1 MNLIDTIN
9 EIGIFETNLQLE
21 KYINNKNLMHDIS
34 KYIPSS
40 LNALSKPQMDDVILK
55 ILNLQKRNIM
65 LLSNEISVLENLLKY
80 KKCFDNIIVVLS
92 GNLNKEQKENIIK
105 NSPNKNF
112 IKYINELEYP
122 LLIKPKNS
130 VIITF
135 GYRNGNKCILTK
147 NSYRTMEIYNY
158 FFGEKIFMS
167 CSRKD
172 INERPKNWVSI
183 NSEKYFTKVF

>member
-21 KYINNKNLMHDIS
+21 KYVNNKSLMHDIS
-34 KYIPSS
+34 KYIPIS
-40 LNALSKPQMDDVILK
+40 LNALSKQQVDDAIVK

-65 LLSNEISVLENLLKY
+65 LLSNEISILENLLNY

-105 NSPNKNF
+105 NSQDKNF
-112 IKYINELEYP
+112 IKYISELEYP
-122 LLIKPKNS
+122 SLIKPKNS

-135 GYRNGNKCILTK
+135 GYRNGNKCLLTK
-147 NSYRTMEIYNY
+147 NSYRTMEIYND
-158 FFGEKIFMS
+158 FFGEKIFIS
-167 CSRKD
+167 CSQEN

>member
-9 EIGIFETNLQLE
+9 EIGIFETNLQPE
-21 KYINNKNLMHDIS
+21 KYVNNKSLMHDIS
-34 KYIPSS
+34 KYIPIS
-40 LNALSKPQMDDVILK
+40 LNALSKQQVDDAIVK

-65 LLSNEISVLENLLKY
+65 LLSNEISILENLLNY

-112 IKYINELEYP
+112 IKYISELEYP
-122 LLIKPKNS
+122 SLIKPKNS

-135 GYRNGNKCILTK
+135 GYRNGNKCLLTK
-147 NSYRTMEIYNY
+147 NSYRTMEIYND
-158 FFGEKIFMS
+158 FLGEKIFIS
-167 CSRKD
+167 CSQEN

>member
-21 KYINNKNLMHDIS
+21 KYVNNKSLMHDIS
-34 KYIPSS
+34 KYIPIS
-40 LNALSKPQMDDVILK
+40 LNALSKQQVDDSIVK

-65 LLSNEISVLENLLKY
+65 LLSNEISILENLLNY

-112 IKYINELEYP
+112 IKYISELEYP
-122 LLIKPKNS
+122 SLIKPKNS

-135 GYRNGNKCILTK
+135 GYRNGNKCLLTK
-147 NSYRTMEIYNY
+147 NSYRTMEIYND
-158 FFGEKIFMS
+158 FLGEKIFIS
-167 CSRKD
+167 CSQEN

>member
-21 KYINNKNLMHDIS
+21 KYVNNKSLMHDIS
-34 KYIPSS
+34 KYIPIS
-40 LNALSKPQMDDVILK
+40 LNALSKQQVDDAIVK

-65 LLSNEISVLENLLKY
+65 LLSNEISILENLLNY

-105 NSPNKNF
+105 NSPDKNF
-112 IKYINELEYP
+112 IKYISELEYP
-122 LLIKPKNS
+122 SLIKPKNS

-135 GYRNGNKCILTK
+135 GYRNGNKCLLTK
-147 NSYRTMEIYNY
+147 NSYRTMEIYND
-158 FFGEKIFMS
+158 FLGEKIFIS
-167 CSRKD
+167 CSQEN

>member
-21 KYINNKNLMHDIS
+21 KYVNNKSLMHDIS
-34 KYIPSS
+34 KYIPIS
-40 LNALSKPQMDDVILK
+40 LNALSKQQVDDAIVK

-65 LLSNEISVLENLLKY
+65 LLSNEISILENLLNY

-105 NSPNKNF
+105 NSPDKNF
-112 IKYINELEYP
+112 IKYISELEYP
-122 LLIKPKNS
+122 SLIKPKNS

-135 GYRNGNKCILTK
+135 GYRNGNKCLLTK
-147 NSYRTMEIYNY
+147 NSYRTMEIYND
-158 FFGEKIFMS
+158 FFGEKIFIS
-167 CSRKD
+167 CSQEN

>member
-1 MNLIDTIN
+1 MNLIDAIN

-21 KYINNKNLMHDIS
+21 KYVNNKSLMHDIS
-34 KYIPSS
+34 KYIPIS
-40 LNALSKPQMDDVILK
+40 LNALSKQQVDDAIVK

-65 LLSNEISVLENLLKY
+65 LLSNEISILENLLNY

-105 NSPNKNF
+105 NSPDKNF
-112 IKYINELEYP
+112 IKYISELEYP
-122 LLIKPKNS
+122 SLIKPKNS

-135 GYRNGNKCILTK
+135 GYRNGNKCLLTK
-147 NSYRTMEIYNY
+147 NSYRNMEIYND
-158 FFGEKIFMS
+158 FFGEKIFIS
-167 CSRKD
+167 CSQEN

>member
-21 KYINNKNLMHDIS
+21 KYVNNKSLMHDIS
-34 KYIPSS
+34 KYIPIS
-40 LNALSKPQMDDVILK
+40 LNALSKQQVDDAIVK

-65 LLSNEISVLENLLKY
+65 LLSNEISILENLLNY

-112 IKYINELEYP
+112 IKYISELEYP
-122 LLIKPKNS
+122 TLIKPKNS

-135 GYRNGNKCILTK
+135 GYRNGNKCLLTK
-147 NSYRTMEIYNY
+147 NSYRTMEIYND
-158 FFGEKIFMS
+158 FLGEKIFIS
-167 CSRKD
+167 CSQEN

>member
-21 KYINNKNLMHDIS
+21 KYVNNKSLMHDIS
-34 KYIPSS
+34 KYIPIS
-40 LNALSKPQMDDVILK
+40 LNALSKQQVDDAIVK

-65 LLSNEISVLENLLKY
+65 LLSNEISILENLLNY

-112 IKYINELEYP
+112 IKYISELEYP
-122 LLIKPKNS
+122 SLIKPKNS

-135 GYRNGNKCILTK
+135 GYRNGNKCLLTK
-147 NSYRTMEIYNY
+147 NSYRTMEIYND
-158 FFGEKIFMS
+158 FLGEKIFIS
-167 CSRKD
+167 CSQEN